1 MSTPAETRTEP
12 RTHRG
17 VGPHLAPR
25 VAGAA
30 LALGVAYAHVKDQ
43 GGLPGEKYPS
53 YVGLGYYAL
62 EITGLLVAVALLLGA
77 GRHMSKVWFVAAG
90 VALGPIVGFVLSRGP
105 GLPNY
110 SDDKGNWTEQL
121 AMISLMAEA
130 LLLVVAVVVLT
141 RPRGA
146 TLR

>member
-1 MSTPAETRTEP
+1 MSVPTATRAERRIPLGIE
-12 RTHRG
+12 RHR
-17 VGPHLAPR
+17 APR
-25 VAGAA
+25 LLGAV
-30 LALGVAYAHVKDQ
+30 LALGVAYAHVRDQ
-43 GGLPGEKYPS
+43 GGLPGEKGPS

-62 EITGLLVAVALLLGA
+62 EVAGLLVAVALLVGV
-77 GRHMSKVWFVAAG
+77 GRHTLKAWLLAAG
-90 VALGPIVGFVLSRGP
+90 VALGPLLGFVLSRGP